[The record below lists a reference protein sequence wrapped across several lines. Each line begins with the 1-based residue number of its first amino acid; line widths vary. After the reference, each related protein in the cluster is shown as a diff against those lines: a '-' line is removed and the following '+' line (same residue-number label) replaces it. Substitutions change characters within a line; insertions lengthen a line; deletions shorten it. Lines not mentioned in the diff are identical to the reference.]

1 MSDFF
6 LPVIVSARIDNP
18 VIAAFQQVLIKAQQ
32 TMAWLPNLTGEA
44 VSMFYASP
52 PKYPNLNFT
61 PEGLDDDQLKQWQ
74 MVWKA
79 MQPISSGVLRGEMQL
94 AQIEG
99 ARLAQDVAFWDGV
112 RRVTLA
118 VATVGLSE
126 VEPIVEEKWKELRA
140 TMGEWKKT
148 RAWALKVA
156 EHKDCPADKAAQVR
170 QKIADLDGSITG
182 KIASLTS
189 QLPGLQTAVEQD
201 GLGAIAALAALATI
215 KTAVLIAAIIAVV
228 AVIVYCISSIKSVIN
243 DLGLS
248 AIGKAVSTAQNML
261 GPWLGVGILGLVGF
275 ILYKKFAQPKTV
287 LRIGR

>member
-6 LPVIVSARIDNP
+6 LPFIVSARIDNP

-32 TMAWLPNLTGEA
+32 TMPWLPNLTGES
-44 VSMFYASP
+44 VSMFYGAP
-52 PKYPNLNFT
+52 AKYPALNFK
-61 PEGLDDDQLKQWQ
+61 PEGLTDDQMKQWQ

-79 MQPISSGVLRGEMQL
+79 MQPISSGVMRGEMQA

-99 ARLAQDVAFWDGV
+99 TRLAQDAAFWDSV
-112 RRVTLA
+112 HRVTLA

-126 VEPIVEEKWKELRA
+126 VAPIVEEKWKELRA
-140 TMGEWKKT
+140 TMTEWKKT
-148 RAWALKVA
+148 REWALKVA
-156 EHKDCPADKAAQVR
+156 DHKDCPADKATQIK
-170 QKIADLDGSITG
+170 QKIAELDGSITG

-189 QLPGLQTAVEQD
+189 QLPGLQDAVRQD

-215 KTAVLIAAIIAVV
+215 KTVVLITAIVAVV
-228 AVIVYCISSIKSVIN
+228 AVIVYCISSIKSVIS

-248 AIGKAVSTAQNML
+248 AIGKAVSTAQSML

-275 ILYKKFAQPKTV
+275 IVYKKFAQPKTV